1 MKGLIYKSH
10 NIQINRLMI
19 KLGSLRQAFYSKYFG
34 PEIQT
39 MDLKQ
44 NNSTVWEKWQLEA
57 Q

>member
-19 KLGSLRQAFYSKYFG
+19 KFGSLRQAFYSKYFG

-44 NNSTVWEKWQLEA
+44 NNSTVWDKWQLEA